1 MFLLR
6 SEIDI
11 ESKGYGGGGGVRAE
25 YRLLLVWA
33 GAGEALLGIP
43 GGGTGDLLFLPFCVL
58 ANMPLVLGGMGMYL
72 GLGVE
77 EVFASFSIPIDAE
90 ISELIPPPASVFVA
104 SPHLH

>member
-1 MFLLR
+1 MLLR
-6 SEIDI
+6 SEVDIDI
-11 ESKGYGGGGGVRAE
+11 KGSGGGGGLRAE
-25 YRLLLVWA
+25 FRLMLVQVGA
-33 GAGEALLGIP
+33 GAALLGSP
-43 GGGTGDLLFLPFCVL
+43 GEGAGDFLFLPFCVFINL
-58 ANMPLVLGGMGMYL
+58 LLVLGCMGMYL